1 MDKVEKE
8 TNKIIQKLSKIEDNI
23 KEKLNL
29 PPYHYIELCIIFI
42 NYCDELTISKDD
54 FLTAHSQITKDDE
67 EEDASNEEFC
77 TKIFNIISN
86 NNSFAPIH
94 ALFAYLKTISINDKI
109 NTKILFKILDREEK
123 GNIEFDNVET
133 LISNLEDYLDIKE
146 DWNDFI
152 ESFKG
157 KKLTM
162 RNLSQGDF
170 INRITHL
177 FDLASQKI
185 SELIKKSV
193 DKYVGDQLS
202 ENNDNNINNNNKSKS
217 KSFNSNNTKE
227 KRNKDKNKD
236 KDKENSNSSSS
247 NVSSSK
253 LFSKKT
259 ERNDESD
266 NENNIKENKDNKENK
281 ENKDNKDNNEN
292 ENENDNENEN
302 EKDNN
307 QAIVPYDST
316 INNDNNINSNGI
328 NLEEVNFDD
337 SLFEKIF
344 DRRKELK
351 IHQIKNTSLLYDIT
365 LEEFLTEF
373 QRYEKTYFDKTKFI
387 NIFCDIIQQKTSDVF
402 KGPMLRYS
410 LSLLYQF
417 IDVEKKNKLSYYEI
431 LGPVIVLTKAK
442 TEERLNMIFS
452 YGTPE
457 LISIVSGILSLYLNS
472 DVIKDFNILSEI
484 FIKTCSQMDLRKSQ
498 NIFKWIFGKNEEN
511 IIDKNFD
518 FLVEEES
525 IEEDSKKDI
534 INGNIIKKLNS
545 LFQKTKFGGVNQF
558 SIIDITNKLLL
569 KYSLL
574 GQMNMHHLKSL
585 IEDLLNERF
594 GEQKSKEK
602 IRGKFEFL
610 NFIEKFINFGKTELV
625 DVTLLHSLFILIF
638 SGSTMEKIR
647 SIFIIHDIN
656 ENELLKVYD
665 FEIYLSHMFHFLLTE
680 MGFDD
685 NNLGKYLAKHI
696 VDLISQGKEG
706 VSFMQIMEF
715 FENIDFDIPSN

>member
-1 MDKVEKE
+1 MEKVEKE
-8 TNKIIQKLSKIEDNI
+8 TNKIIEKLSKSEENI

-29 PPYHYIELCIIFI
+29 PPYHFIELCIIFI

-54 FLTAHSQITKDDE
+54 FLIAHSQITKDE
-67 EEDASNEEFC
+67 EDEDASNDEFC
-77 TKIFNIISN
+77 TKIFNLISN
-86 NNSFAPIH
+86 NKPSAPIY
-94 ALFAYLKTISINDKI
+94 ALFAYLKSISITDKI
-109 NTKILFKILDREEK
+109 NTEILFKILDREEK

-133 LISNLEDYLDIKE
+133 LISNLEEYLDIKE

-152 ESFKG
+152 ESYKG

-170 INRITHL
+170 INRISNL
-177 FDLASQKI
+177 FDLASKKI
-185 SELIKKSV
+185 AELTKKSV
-193 DKYVGDQLS
+193 DKFCEDEKP
-202 ENNDNNINNNNKSKS
+202 ENNNININNTNNKSKKSNNSKEEDKKS
-217 KSFNSNNTKE
+217 KSKNSIKNNSD
-227 KRNKDKNKD
+227 N
-236 KDKENSNSSSS
+236 SSS

-253 LFSKKT
+253 LFSKKS
-259 ERNDESD
+259 EKNIE
-266 NENNIKENKDNKENK
+266 NENKNINNNNNNKENII
-281 ENKDNKDNNEN
+281 NNEN
-292 ENENDNENEN
+292 E
-302 EKDNN
+302 NN
-307 QAIVPYDST
+307 QAIVPYDSSNN
-316 INNDNNINSNGI
+316 NNDNNINNNGI
-328 NLEEVNFDD
+328 NLDEVNFDD

-365 LEEFLTEF
+365 LEEFLLDF
-373 QRYEKTYFDKTKFI
+373 QKYEKTYFDKTKFI
-387 NIFCDIIQQKTSDVF
+387 NAFCEIIQQKTSDVF

-431 LGPVIVLTKAK
+431 LGPIIVLTKAK
-442 TEERLNMIFS
+442 TEERLKMIFS

-457 LISIVSGILSLYLNS
+457 LVQIVSGILSMYLNS

-484 FIKTCSQMDLRKSQ
+484 FIKTCSQMDLTKSQ
-498 NIFKWIFGKNEEN
+498 NIFKWIFGNKEEEN
-511 IIDKNFD
+511 NIDKNFD

-525 IEEDSKKDI
+525 IEEEDNKMVIDGTI
-534 INGNIIKKLNS
+534 INKLNS
-545 LFQKTKFGGVNQF
+545 VFKQTKFGGINQF
-558 SIIDITNKLLL
+558 TIIDITNKLIM

-585 IEDLLNERF
+585 IDDLLKIKY

-602 IRGKFEFL
+602 IRARMEFL
-610 NFIEKFINFGKTELV
+610 NFIEKFINFGKAELV

-638 SGSTMEKIR
+638 SGSTMEKVR

-656 ENELLKVYD
+656 ENELLKSFD
-665 FEIYLSHMFHFLLTE
+665 FGIYLSHMFHFLLIE
-680 MGFDD
+680 MGFED
-685 NNLGKYLAKHI
+685 NNLSNYLGKHI
-696 VDLISQGKEG
+696 AELISQGKEG

-715 FENIDFDIPSN
+715 FENIDFDLPSY

>member
-1 MDKVEKE
+1 MDDVEKE
-8 TNKIIQKLSKIEDNI
+8 INKIIEQLNKTEENI
-23 KEKLNL
+23 KSKLNL

-54 FLTAHSQITKDDE
+54 FLIAHSQITKDE
-67 EEDASNEEFC
+67 EEEEASNEEFC

-86 NNSFAPIH
+86 NKPTAPIH
-94 ALFAYLKTISINDKI
+94 ALFAYLKSISITEKI
-109 NTKILFKILDREEK
+109 NTEILFKILDKEEK

-133 LISNLEDYLDIKE
+133 LISNLEEYLDIKE

-170 INRITHL
+170 INRITDL
-177 FDLASQKI
+177 FNQASQKI
-185 SELIKKSV
+185 NDLAKKSV
-193 DKYVGDQLS
+193 EKFGETENTENVNNNNNNLKLTTNSKDEEKKSKSKSKNSEKKDISENSSNISSSKLLS
-202 ENNDNNINNNNKSKS
+202 KKTEKNNENENNIENNNNNEKIQNNQAIIPYDSNNNNDNNINNN
-217 KSFNSNNTKE
+217 
-227 KRNKDKNKD
+227 
-236 KDKENSNSSSS
+236 
-247 NVSSSK
+247 
-253 LFSKKT
+253 
-259 ERNDESD
+259 
-266 NENNIKENKDNKENK
+266 
-281 ENKDNKDNNEN
+281 
-292 ENENDNENEN
+292 
-302 EKDNN
+302 
-307 QAIVPYDST
+307 
-316 INNDNNINSNGI
+316 GI
-328 NLEEVNFDD
+328 NLDEVNFDD

-351 IHQIKNTSLLYDIT
+351 IHQIKTTSLLYDIT
-365 LEEFLTEF
+365 LEDFLLDF
-373 QRYEKTYFDKTKFI
+373 QKYEKTFFDKNKFI
-387 NIFCDIIQQKTSDVF
+387 NTFCEIIQEKTSDVF

-417 IDVEKKNKLSYYEI
+417 IDVEKRNKLSYYEI
-431 LGPVIVLTKAK
+431 LGPIIVLTKAK

-472 DVIKDFNILSEI
+472 EVIKDFNILSEI
-484 FIKTCSQMDLRKSQ
+484 FIKTCSQMDLKKSQ
-498 NIFKWIFGKNEEN
+498 NIFKWIFGNKDEEN
-511 IIDKNFD
+511 NIDKNFD
-518 FLVEEES
+518 FLVEEEN
-525 IEEDSKKDI
+525 IEEDNNKMV
-534 INGNIIKKLNS
+534 INGKIMQQLNS
-545 LFQKTKFGGVNQF
+545 IFEQTKFGGINHF

-574 GQMNMHHLKSL
+574 GQMNIHHLNSL
-585 IEDLLNERF
+585 IDDLLNSKF

-602 IRGKFEFL
+602 VRARTEFL
-610 NFIEKFINFGKTELV
+610 NFIGKYINFGKTELV

-656 ENELLKVYD
+656 ESDLLKCFD
-665 FEIYLSHMFHFLLTE
+665 LGIYLAHMFHFLLTE
-680 MGFDD
+680 MGFED
-685 NNLGKYLAKHI
+685 NNLANYLGKHI
-696 VDLISQGKEG
+696 VDSISQGKEG

-715 FENIDFDIPSN
+715 FENIDFDIPSY

>member
-1 MDKVEKE
+1 MEIIQNE
-8 TNKIIQKLSKIEDNI
+8 TNKIIEKLSKTEENI

-54 FLTAHSQITKDDE
+54 FLIAHSQITKDE
-67 EEDASNEEFC
+67 EDEDASNDEFC
-77 TKIFNIISN
+77 TKLFNIISN
-86 NNSFAPIH
+86 NKPSAPIH
-94 ALFAYLKTISINDKI
+94 ALFAYLKSISITDKL
-109 NTKILFKILDREEK
+109 NTEILFKILDREEK

-133 LISNLEDYLDIKE
+133 LISNLEEYLDIKE

-170 INRITHL
+170 INRISNL

-185 SELIKKSV
+185 NELIKKSV
-193 DKYVGDQLS
+193 EKFPPEEEQPEHNFLNFV
-202 ENNDNNINNNNKSKS
+202 NNKSKS
-217 KSFNSNNTKE
+217 NNSKDADKKS
-227 KRNKDKNKD
+227 NKNI
-236 KDKENSNSSSS
+236 SGQSSS
-247 NVSSSK
+247 NVDSSK
-253 LFSKKT
+253 LFSKKS
-259 ERNDESD
+259 EKNND
-266 NENNIKENKDNKENK
+266 N
-281 ENKDNKDNNEN
+281 NNEN
-292 ENENDNENEN
+292 ENKIINYNNDNNDENDNENN
-302 EKDNN
+302 KDNN

-316 INNDNNINSNGI
+316 NNNNDNINNNGI
-328 NLEEVNFDD
+328 NLDEVNFDD

-365 LEEFLTEF
+365 LEEFLLEF
-373 QRYEKTYFDKTKFI
+373 QKYEKTYFDKNKFI
-387 NIFCDIIQQKTSDVF
+387 NIFCEIIQQKTSDVF

-410 LSLLYQF
+410 LSLLFQF

-452 YGTPE
+452 YGAPE
-457 LISIVSGILSLYLNS
+457 LVSIVSGILSLYLNS

-484 FIKTCSQMDLRKSQ
+484 FIKTCTQMDLKKSQ
-498 NIFKWIFGKNEEN
+498 NIFKWIFGNKEEIN
-511 IIDKNFD
+511 NVDKNFD

-525 IEEDSKKDI
+525 NEEDNNKMVIDGKI
-534 INGNIIKKLNS
+534 INQLN
-545 LFQKTKFGGVNQF
+545 LIFEQTKFGGINQF

-574 GQMNMHHLKSL
+574 GQMNAHHLKSL
-585 IEDLLNERF
+585 IDDLLNIKY

-602 IRGKFEFL
+602 IRARLEFL

-625 DVTLLHSLFILIF
+625 DITLLHSLLILIF
-638 SGSTMEKIR
+638 SGSTMEKVR

-656 ENELLKVYD
+656 ENELLKSFD
-665 FEIYLSHMFHFLLTE
+665 FGIYLSHMFHFLLTE
-680 MGFDD
+680 MGFED
-685 NNLGKYLAKHI
+685 NNLSNYLGKHI

-715 FENIDFDIPSN
+715 FENIDFDIPSY

>member
-1 MDKVEKE
+1 MEKVEKE
-8 TNKIIQKLSKIEDNI
+8 TNKIIEKLSKSEENI

-29 PPYHYIELCIIFI
+29 PPYHFIELCIIFI

-54 FLTAHSQITKDDE
+54 FLIAHSQITKDE
-67 EEDASNEEFC
+67 EDEDASNDEFC
-77 TKIFNIISN
+77 TKIFNLISN
-86 NNSFAPIH
+86 NKPSAPIY
-94 ALFAYLKTISINDKI
+94 ALFAYLKSISITDKI
-109 NTKILFKILDREEK
+109 NTEILFKILDREEK

-133 LISNLEDYLDIKE
+133 LISNLEEYLDIKE

-152 ESFKG
+152 ESYKG

-170 INRITHL
+170 INRISNL
-177 FDLASQKI
+177 FDLASKKI
-185 SELIKKSV
+185 AELTKKSV
-193 DKYVGDQLS
+193 DKFCEDEKP
-202 ENNDNNINNNNKSKS
+202 ENNNININNTNNKSKKSNNSKEEDKKS
-217 KSFNSNNTKE
+217 KSKNSIKNNSD
-227 KRNKDKNKD
+227 N
-236 KDKENSNSSSS
+236 SSS

-253 LFSKKT
+253 LFSKKS
-259 ERNDESD
+259 EKNIE
-266 NENNIKENKDNKENK
+266 NENKNINNNNKENII
-281 ENKDNKDNNEN
+281 NNEN
-292 ENENDNENEN
+292 E
-302 EKDNN
+302 NN
-307 QAIVPYDST
+307 QAIVPYDSSNN
-316 INNDNNINSNGI
+316 NNDNNINNNGI
-328 NLEEVNFDD
+328 NLDEVNFDD

-365 LEEFLTEF
+365 LEEFLLDF
-373 QRYEKTYFDKTKFI
+373 QKYEKTYFDKTKFI
-387 NIFCDIIQQKTSDVF
+387 NAFCEIIQQKTSDVF

-431 LGPVIVLTKAK
+431 LGPIIVLTKAK
-442 TEERLNMIFS
+442 TEERLKMIFS

-457 LISIVSGILSLYLNS
+457 LVQIVSGILSLYLNS

-484 FIKTCSQMDLRKSQ
+484 FIKTCSQMDLTKSQ
-498 NIFKWIFGKNEEN
+498 NIFKWIFGNKEEEN
-511 IIDKNFD
+511 NIDKNFD

-525 IEEDSKKDI
+525 IEEEDNKMLIDGTI
-534 INGNIIKKLNS
+534 INKLNS
-545 LFQKTKFGGVNQF
+545 VFKQTKFGGINQF
-558 SIIDITNKLLL
+558 TIIDITNKLIM

-585 IEDLLNERF
+585 IDDLLKIKY

-602 IRGKFEFL
+602 IRARMEFL
-610 NFIEKFINFGKTELV
+610 NFIEKFINFGKAELV

-638 SGSTMEKIR
+638 SGSTMEKVR

-656 ENELLKVYD
+656 ENELLKSFD
-665 FEIYLSHMFHFLLTE
+665 FGIYLSHMFHFILIE
-680 MGFDD
+680 MGFED
-685 NNLGKYLAKHI
+685 NNLSNYLGKHI
-696 VDLISQGKEG
+696 AELISQGKEG

-715 FENIDFDIPSN
+715 FENIDFDLPSN

>member
-1 MDKVEKE
+1 MDIIQNE
-8 TNKIIQKLSKIEDNI
+8 TNKIIEKLSKTEENI

-54 FLTAHSQITKDDE
+54 FLIAHSQITKD
-67 EEDASNEEFC
+67 EEDEDVSNDEFC
-77 TKIFNIISN
+77 TKLFNIISN
-86 NNSFAPIH
+86 NKPTAPIH
-94 ALFAYLKTISINDKI
+94 ALFAYLKSISITDKL
-109 NTKILFKILDREEK
+109 NTEILFKILDREEK

-133 LISNLEDYLDIKE
+133 LISNLEEYLDIKE

-170 INRITHL
+170 INRISNL
-177 FDLASQKI
+177 FDLASTKI
-185 SELIKKSV
+185 NELIKKSV
-193 DKYVGDQLS
+193 EKYPPEEDRPESHFLNLVD
-202 ENNDNNINNNNKSKS
+202 NKSKS
-217 KSFNSNNTKE
+217 NNSKDEDKKSNKNSGQ
-227 KRNKDKNKD
+227 
-236 KDKENSNSSSS
+236 SSS
-247 NVSSSK
+247 NVDSSK
-253 LFSKKT
+253 LFSKKS
-259 ERNDESD
+259 EKNIDND
-266 NENNIKENKDNKENK
+266 N
-281 ENKDNKDNNEN
+281 NNEN
-292 ENENDNENEN
+292 ENENKIINTNNENNNDNDNEN

-316 INNDNNINSNGI
+316 NNNNDNINNNGI
-328 NLEEVNFDD
+328 NLDEVNFDD

-365 LEEFLTEF
+365 LEEFLLEF
-373 QRYEKTYFDKTKFI
+373 QKYEKTFFDKTKFI
-387 NIFCDIIQQKTSDVF
+387 NVFCEIIQQKTSDVF

-452 YGTPE
+452 YGDPE
-457 LISIVSGILSLYLNS
+457 LVSIVSGILSLYLNS

-484 FIKTCSQMDLRKSQ
+484 FIKTCMQMDLKKSQ
-498 NIFKWIFGKNEEN
+498 NIFKWIFGNKDEINN
-511 IIDKNFD
+511 VDKNFD
-518 FLVEEES
+518 FLVEEENM
-525 IEEDSKKDI
+525 EEDNNKMVIDGKI
-534 INGNIIKKLNS
+534 INQLN
-545 LFQKTKFGGVNQF
+545 LIFEQTKFGGINQF
-558 SIIDITNKLLL
+558 TIIDITNKLLL

-574 GQMNMHHLKSL
+574 GQMNIHHLKSL
-585 IEDLLNERF
+585 VDDLLNIKY

-602 IRGKFEFL
+602 IRARLEFL

-638 SGSTMEKIR
+638 SGSTMEKVR

-656 ENELLKVYD
+656 ENELLKSFD
-665 FEIYLSHMFHFLLTE
+665 FGIYLAHMFHFLLTE
-680 MGFDD
+680 MGFED
-685 NNLGKYLAKHI
+685 NNLSNYLGKHI

-715 FENIDFDIPSN
+715 FENIDFDIPSY

>member
-8 TNKIIQKLSKIEDNI
+8 TNKIIQKLSKTEENI

-29 PPYHYIELCIIFI
+29 PPYHFIELCIIFI

-54 FLTAHSQITKDDE
+54 FLIAHSQITKDDE

-86 NNSFAPIH
+86 NNSSAPIH
-94 ALFAYLKTISINDKI
+94 ALFAYLKSISISDKI
-109 NTKILFKILDREEK
+109 NTEILFKILDREEK

-133 LISNLEDYLDIKE
+133 LITNLEEYLDIKE

-162 RNLSQGDF
+162 RNLYQGDF
-170 INRITHL
+170 INRITNL

-185 SELIKKSV
+185 SELTKKSV
-193 DKYVGDQLS
+193 DKFVEDNIS
-202 ENNDNNINNNNKSKS
+202 DNNNEINHNKSIKSNKSNQSNKSIKS
-217 KSFNSNNTKE
+217 KNSNKSISKKE
-227 KRNKDKNKD
+227 KEKEKEKKSKKKKKNKD
-236 KDKENSNSSSS
+236 DSDVSSS
-247 NVSSSK
+247 NISSSR
-253 LFSKKT
+253 LFSKKS
-259 ERNDESD
+259 EKN
-266 NENNIKENKDNKENK
+266 NENESEKK
-281 ENKDNKDNNEN
+281 NKDNNN
-292 ENENDNENEN
+292 IN
-302 EKDNN
+302 EKGKEKENS
-307 QAIVPYDST
+307 QAIVPYDSS
-316 INNDNNINSNGI
+316 NNVNNNGI

-365 LEEFLTEF
+365 LEEFLSEF
-373 QRYEKTYFDKTKFI
+373 QKYEKTYFDKKKFI
-387 NIFCDIIQQKTSDVF
+387 NIFCEIIQQKTSDVF

-410 LSLLYQF
+410 LSLLFQF
-417 IDVEKKNKLSYYEI
+417 IDVEKRNKLSYYEI

-484 FIKTCSQMDLRKSQ
+484 FIKTCSQMDLKKSQ
-498 NIFKWIFGKNEEN
+498 NIFKWIFGNKNEGN
-511 IIDKNFD
+511 NIDKNFD
-518 FLVEEES
+518 FLVEEEN
-525 IEEDSKKDI
+525 IEEENKKNI
-534 INGNIIKKLNS
+534 INGNIIKQLNL
-545 LFQKTKFGGVNQF
+545 LFDQTKFGGVNQF

-585 IEDLLNERF
+585 IEDLLNARF

-602 IRGKFEFL
+602 TRGKLEFL

-656 ENELLKVYD
+656 ENELLKIYD

-680 MGFDD
+680 MGFED
-685 NNLGKYLAKHI
+685 NNLGNYLAKHI
-696 VDLISQGKEG
+696 VELISQGKEG

-715 FENIDFDIPSN
+715 FENIDFDIPSY

>member
-8 TNKIIQKLSKIEDNI
+8 TNKIIQKLSKTEENI

-29 PPYHYIELCIIFI
+29 PPYHFIELCIIFI

-54 FLTAHSQITKDDE
+54 FLIAHSQITKDDE

-86 NNSFAPIH
+86 NNSSAPIH
-94 ALFAYLKTISINDKI
+94 ALFAYLKSISISDKI
-109 NTKILFKILDREEK
+109 NTEILFKILDREEK

-133 LISNLEDYLDIKE
+133 LITNLEEYLDIKE

-162 RNLSQGDF
+162 RNLYQGDF
-170 INRITHL
+170 INRITNL

-185 SELIKKSV
+185 SELTKKSV
-193 DKYVGDQLS
+193 DKFVEDNIS
-202 ENNDNNINNNNKSKS
+202 DNNNEINHNKSIKSNKSNQSNKSIKS
-217 KSFNSNNTKE
+217 KNSNKSISKKE
-227 KRNKDKNKD
+227 KEKEKEKKSKKKKKNKD
-236 KDKENSNSSSS
+236 DSDVSSS
-247 NVSSSK
+247 NISSSR
-253 LFSKKT
+253 LFSKKS
-259 ERNDESD
+259 E
-266 NENNIKENKDNKENK
+266 K
-281 ENKDNKDNNEN
+281 NNEN
-292 ENENDNENEN
+292 ETEKKNKDSNNIN
-302 EKDNN
+302 EKGKEKENS
-307 QAIVPYDST
+307 QAIVPYDSS
-316 INNDNNINSNGI
+316 NNVNNNGI

-365 LEEFLTEF
+365 LEEFLSEF
-373 QRYEKTYFDKTKFI
+373 QKYEKTYFDKKKFI
-387 NIFCDIIQQKTSDVF
+387 NIFCEIIQQKTSDVF

-410 LSLLYQF
+410 LSLLFQF
-417 IDVEKKNKLSYYEI
+417 IDVEKRNKLSYYEI

-484 FIKTCSQMDLRKSQ
+484 FIKTCSQMDLKKSQ
-498 NIFKWIFGKNEEN
+498 NIFKWIFGNKNEGN
-511 IIDKNFD
+511 NIDKNFD
-518 FLVEEES
+518 FLVEEEN
-525 IEEDSKKDI
+525 IEEENKKNI
-534 INGNIIKKLNS
+534 INGNIIKQLNL
-545 LFQKTKFGGVNQF
+545 LFDQTKFGGVNQF

-585 IEDLLNERF
+585 IEDLLNARF

-602 IRGKFEFL
+602 TRGKLEFL

-656 ENELLKVYD
+656 ENELLKIYD

-680 MGFDD
+680 MGFED
-685 NNLGKYLAKHI
+685 NNLGNYLAKHI
-696 VDLISQGKEG
+696 VELISQGKEG

-715 FENIDFDIPSN
+715 FENIDFDIPSY

>member
-8 TNKIIQKLSKIEDNI
+8 TNKIIQKLSKTEENI

-29 PPYHYIELCIIFI
+29 PPYHFIELCIIFI

-54 FLTAHSQITKDDE
+54 FLIAHSQITKDDE

-86 NNSFAPIH
+86 NNSSAPIH
-94 ALFAYLKTISINDKI
+94 ALFAYLKSISISDKI
-109 NTKILFKILDREEK
+109 NTEILFKILDREEK

-133 LISNLEDYLDIKE
+133 LITNLEEYLDIKE

-162 RNLSQGDF
+162 RNLYQGDF
-170 INRITHL
+170 INRITNL

-185 SELIKKSV
+185 SELTKKSV
-193 DKYVGDQLS
+193 DKFVEDNIS
-202 ENNDNNINNNNKSKS
+202 DNNNEINHNKSIKSNKSNQSNKSIKS
-217 KSFNSNNTKE
+217 KNSNKSISKKE
-227 KRNKDKNKD
+227 KEKEKEKKSKKKKKNKD
-236 KDKENSNSSSS
+236 DSDVSSS
-247 NVSSSK
+247 NISSSR
-253 LFSKKT
+253 LFSKKS
-259 ERNDESD
+259 EKN
-266 NENNIKENKDNKENK
+266 NENESEKK
-281 ENKDNKDNNEN
+281 NKDNNN
-292 ENENDNENEN
+292 IN
-302 EKDNN
+302 EKGKEKENS
-307 QAIVPYDST
+307 QAIVPYDSS
-316 INNDNNINSNGI
+316 NNVNNNGI

-344 DRRKELK
+344 DKRKEIK
-351 IHQIKNTSLLYDIT
+351 IHQIKNISLLYDIT
-365 LEEFLTEF
+365 LEEFLSEF
-373 QRYEKTYFDKTKFI
+373 QKYEKTYFDKKKFI
-387 NIFCDIIQQKTSDVF
+387 NIFCEIIQQKTSDVF

-410 LSLLYQF
+410 LSLLFQF
-417 IDVEKKNKLSYYEI
+417 IDVEKRNKLSYYEI

-484 FIKTCSQMDLRKSQ
+484 FIKTCSQMDLKKSQ
-498 NIFKWIFGKNEEN
+498 NIFKWIFGNKNEGN
-511 IIDKNFD
+511 NIDKNFD
-518 FLVEEES
+518 FLVEEEN
-525 IEEDSKKDI
+525 IEEENKKNI
-534 INGNIIKKLNS
+534 INGNIIKQLNL
-545 LFQKTKFGGVNQF
+545 LFDQTKFGGVNQF

-585 IEDLLNERF
+585 IEDLLNARF

-602 IRGKFEFL
+602 TRGKLEFL

-656 ENELLKVYD
+656 ENELLKIYD

-680 MGFDD
+680 MGFED
-685 NNLGKYLAKHI
+685 NNLGNYLAKHI
-696 VDLISQGKEG
+696 VELISQGKEG

-715 FENIDFDIPSN
+715 FENIDFDIPSY

>member
-1 MDKVEKE
+1 MEIIQNE
-8 TNKIIQKLSKIEDNI
+8 TNKIIEKLSKTEENI

-54 FLTAHSQITKDDE
+54 FLIAHSQITKDE
-67 EEDASNEEFC
+67 EDEDASNDEFC
-77 TKIFNIISN
+77 TKLFNIISN
-86 NNSFAPIH
+86 NKPSAPIH
-94 ALFAYLKTISINDKI
+94 ALFAYLKSISITDKL
-109 NTKILFKILDREEK
+109 NTEILFKILDREEK

-133 LISNLEDYLDIKE
+133 LISNLEEYLDIKE

-170 INRITHL
+170 INRISNL

-185 SELIKKSV
+185 NELIKKSV
-193 DKYVGDQLS
+193 EKFPPEEEQKP
-202 ENNDNNINNNNKSKS
+202 ENNFLNLFNNNKSKS
-217 KSFNSNNTKE
+217 NNSKDEDKKS
-227 KRNKDKNKD
+227 NKNI
-236 KDKENSNSSSS
+236 SGQSSS
-247 NVSSSK
+247 NPDSSK
-253 LFSKKT
+253 LFSKKS
-259 ERNDESD
+259 EK
-266 NENNIKENKDNKENK
+266 NN
-281 ENKDNKDNNEN
+281 DNNDEN
-292 ENENDNENEN
+292 ENKIINSNNDNNDENDNENN
-302 EKDNN
+302 KDNN

-316 INNDNNINSNGI
+316 NNNNDNINNNGI
-328 NLEEVNFDD
+328 NLDEVNFDD

-365 LEEFLTEF
+365 LEEFLLEF
-373 QRYEKTYFDKTKFI
+373 QKYEKTYFDKNKFI
-387 NIFCDIIQQKTSDVF
+387 NIFCEIIQQKTSDVF

-410 LSLLYQF
+410 LSLLFQF

-452 YGTPE
+452 YGASE
-457 LISIVSGILSLYLNS
+457 LVSIVSGILSLYLNS

-484 FIKTCSQMDLRKSQ
+484 FIKTCTQMDLKKSQ
-498 NIFKWIFGKNEEN
+498 NIFKWIFGNKEEIN
-511 IIDKNFD
+511 NVDKNFD
-518 FLVEEES
+518 FLVEEENN
-525 IEEDSKKDI
+525 EEDNNKMVIDGKI
-534 INGNIIKKLNS
+534 INQLN
-545 LFQKTKFGGVNQF
+545 LIFEQTKFGGINQF

-574 GQMNMHHLKSL
+574 GQMNTHHLKSL
-585 IEDLLNERF
+585 IDDLLNIKY

-602 IRGKFEFL
+602 IRARLEFL

-625 DVTLLHSLFILIF
+625 DITLLHSLLILIF
-638 SGSTMEKIR
+638 SGSTMEKVR

-656 ENELLKVYD
+656 ENELLKSFD
-665 FEIYLSHMFHFLLTE
+665 FGNYLSHMFQFLLTE
-680 MGFDD
+680 MGFED
-685 NNLGKYLAKHI
+685 NNLSNYLGKHI

-715 FENIDFDIPSN
+715 FENIDFDIPSY

>member
-1 MDKVEKE
+1 MDDVEKE
-8 TNKIIQKLSKIEDNI
+8 INKIIEQLNKTEENI
-23 KEKLNL
+23 KSKLNL

-54 FLTAHSQITKDDE
+54 FLIAHSQITKDE
-67 EEDASNEEFC
+67 EEEEASNEEFC

-86 NNSFAPIH
+86 NKPTAPIH
-94 ALFAYLKTISINDKI
+94 ALFAYLKSISITEKI
-109 NTKILFKILDREEK
+109 NTEILFKILDKEEK

-133 LISNLEDYLDIKE
+133 LISNLEEYLDIKE

-170 INRITHL
+170 INRITDL
-177 FDLASQKI
+177 FNQASQKI
-185 SELIKKSV
+185 NDLAKKSV
-193 DKYVGDQLS
+193 EKFGETENTENVNNNNNNLKLTTNSKDEEKKSKSKSKNSEKKDISENSSSNISSSKILS
-202 ENNDNNINNNNKSKS
+202 KKTEKNNENENNIENNNNNEKIQNNQAIIPYDSNNNNDNNINNN
-217 KSFNSNNTKE
+217 
-227 KRNKDKNKD
+227 
-236 KDKENSNSSSS
+236 
-247 NVSSSK
+247 
-253 LFSKKT
+253 
-259 ERNDESD
+259 
-266 NENNIKENKDNKENK
+266 
-281 ENKDNKDNNEN
+281 
-292 ENENDNENEN
+292 
-302 EKDNN
+302 
-307 QAIVPYDST
+307 
-316 INNDNNINSNGI
+316 GI
-328 NLEEVNFDD
+328 NLDEVNFDD

-351 IHQIKNTSLLYDIT
+351 IHQIKTTSLLYDIT
-365 LEEFLTEF
+365 LEDFLLDF
-373 QRYEKTYFDKTKFI
+373 QKYERTFFDKNKFI
-387 NIFCDIIQQKTSDVF
+387 NTFCEIIQEKTSDVF

-417 IDVEKKNKLSYYEI
+417 IDVEKRNKLSYYEI
-431 LGPVIVLTKAK
+431 LGPIIVLTKAK

-472 DVIKDFNILSEI
+472 EVIKDFNILSEI
-484 FIKTCSQMDLRKSQ
+484 FIKTCSQMDLKKSQ
-498 NIFKWIFGKNEEN
+498 NIFKWIFGNKDEEN
-511 IIDKNFD
+511 NIDKNFD
-518 FLVEEES
+518 FLVEEEN
-525 IEEDSKKDI
+525 IEEDNNKMV
-534 INGNIIKKLNS
+534 INGKIMQQLNS
-545 LFQKTKFGGVNQF
+545 IFEQTKFGGINHF

-574 GQMNMHHLKSL
+574 GQMNIHHLNSL
-585 IEDLLNERF
+585 IDDLLNSKF

-602 IRGKFEFL
+602 VRARTEFL
-610 NFIEKFINFGKTELV
+610 NFIGKYINFGKTELV

-656 ENELLKVYD
+656 ESDLLKCFD
-665 FEIYLSHMFHFLLTE
+665 LGIYLAHMFHFLLTE
-680 MGFDD
+680 MGFED
-685 NNLGKYLAKHI
+685 NNLANYLGKHI
-696 VDLISQGKEG
+696 VDSISQGKEG

-715 FENIDFDIPSN
+715 FENIDFDIPSY

>member
-8 TNKIIQKLSKIEDNI
+8 TNKIIQKLSKTEENI

-29 PPYHYIELCIIFI
+29 PPYHFIELCIIFI

-54 FLTAHSQITKDDE
+54 FLIAHSQITKDDE
-67 EEDASNEEFC
+67 EEDVSNEEFC

-86 NNSFAPIH
+86 NNSSAPIH
-94 ALFAYLKTISINDKI
+94 ALFAYLKSISISDKI
-109 NTKILFKILDREEK
+109 NTEILFKILDREEK

-133 LISNLEDYLDIKE
+133 LITNLEEYLDIKE

-162 RNLSQGDF
+162 RNLYQGDL
-170 INRITHL
+170 INRITNL

-185 SELIKKSV
+185 SELTKKSV
-193 DKYVGDQLS
+193 DKFVEDNIS
-202 ENNDNNINNNNKSKS
+202 DNNNEINQNKSIKSNKSNQSNKSIKS
-217 KSFNSNNTKE
+217 KNSNKSISKKE
-227 KRNKDKNKD
+227 KEKEKEKKSKKKKKNKD
-236 KDKENSNSSSS
+236 DSDVSSS
-247 NVSSSK
+247 NISSSR
-253 LFSKKT
+253 LFSKKS
-259 ERNDESD
+259 EKN
-266 NENNIKENKDNKENK
+266 NENESEKK
-281 ENKDNKDNNEN
+281 NKDNNN
-292 ENENDNENEN
+292 IN
-302 EKDNN
+302 EKGKEKENS
-307 QAIVPYDST
+307 QAIVPYDSS
-316 INNDNNINSNGI
+316 NNVNNNGI

-365 LEEFLTEF
+365 LEEFLSEF
-373 QRYEKTYFDKTKFI
+373 QKYEKTYFDKKKFI
-387 NIFCDIIQQKTSDVF
+387 NIFCEIIQQKTSDVF

-410 LSLLYQF
+410 LSLLFQF
-417 IDVEKKNKLSYYEI
+417 IDVEKRNKLSYYEI

-484 FIKTCSQMDLRKSQ
+484 FIKTCSQMDLKKSQ
-498 NIFKWIFGKNEEN
+498 NIFKWIFGNKNEGN
-511 IIDKNFD
+511 NIDKNFD
-518 FLVEEES
+518 FLVEEEN
-525 IEEDSKKDI
+525 IEEENKKNI
-534 INGNIIKKLNS
+534 INGNIIKQLNL
-545 LFQKTKFGGVNQF
+545 LFDQTKFGGVNQF

-585 IEDLLNERF
+585 IEDLLNARF

-602 IRGKFEFL
+602 TRGKLEFL

-656 ENELLKVYD
+656 ENELLKIYD

-680 MGFDD
+680 MGFED
-685 NNLGKYLAKHI
+685 NNLGNYLAKHI
-696 VDLISQGKEG
+696 VELISQGKEG

-715 FENIDFDIPSN
+715 FENIDFDIPSY

>member
-8 TNKIIQKLSKIEDNI
+8 TNKIIQKLSKTEENI

-29 PPYHYIELCIIFI
+29 PPYHFIELCIIFI

-54 FLTAHSQITKDDE
+54 FLIAHSQITKDDE

-86 NNSFAPIH
+86 NNSSAPIH
-94 ALFAYLKTISINDKI
+94 ALFAYLKSISISDKI
-109 NTKILFKILDREEK
+109 NTEILFKILDREEK

-133 LISNLEDYLDIKE
+133 LITNLEEYLDIKE

-162 RNLSQGDF
+162 RNLYQGDF
-170 INRITHL
+170 INRITNL

-185 SELIKKSV
+185 SELTKKSV
-193 DKYVGDQLS
+193 DKFVEDNIS
-202 ENNDNNINNNNKSKS
+202 DNNNEINHNKSIKSNKSNQSNKSIKS
-217 KSFNSNNTKE
+217 KNSNKSISKKE
-227 KRNKDKNKD
+227 KEKEKEKKSKKKKKNKD
-236 KDKENSNSSSS
+236 DSDVSSS
-247 NVSSSK
+247 NISSSR
-253 LFSKKT
+253 LFSKKS
-259 ERNDESD
+259 E
-266 NENNIKENKDNKENK
+266 K
-281 ENKDNKDNNEN
+281 NNEN
-292 ENENDNENEN
+292 ETEKKNKDSNNIN
-302 EKDNN
+302 EKEKEKENS
-307 QAIVPYDST
+307 QAIVPYDSS
-316 INNDNNINSNGI
+316 NNVNNNGI

-365 LEEFLTEF
+365 LEEFLSEF
-373 QRYEKTYFDKTKFI
+373 QKYEKTYFDKKKFI
-387 NIFCDIIQQKTSDVF
+387 NIFCEIIQQKTSDVF

-410 LSLLYQF
+410 LSLLFQF
-417 IDVEKKNKLSYYEI
+417 IDVEKRNKLSYYEI

-484 FIKTCSQMDLRKSQ
+484 FIKTCSQMDLKKSQ
-498 NIFKWIFGKNEEN
+498 NIFKWIFGNKNEGN
-511 IIDKNFD
+511 NIDKNFD
-518 FLVEEES
+518 FLVEEEN
-525 IEEDSKKDI
+525 IEEENKKNI
-534 INGNIIKKLNS
+534 INGNIIKQLNL
-545 LFQKTKFGGVNQF
+545 LFDQTKFGGVNQF

-585 IEDLLNERF
+585 IEDLLNARF

-602 IRGKFEFL
+602 TRGKLEFL

-656 ENELLKVYD
+656 ENELLKIYD

-680 MGFDD
+680 MGFED
-685 NNLGKYLAKHI
+685 NNLGNYLAKHI
-696 VDLISQGKEG
+696 VELISQGKEG

-715 FENIDFDIPSN
+715 FENIDFDIPSY